1 MPFLYRLAS
10 LLIALLVLP
19 VQAAEMR
26 VALLRTSGVETLDA
40 LTVDGGSWVRRVP
53 LSHTAVLIEHHAA
66 TLLFDTGLGRDID
79 AQFRADMPWAA
90 PLFAYQKVAPA
101 RDQLDAAGIRVD
113 RILLSH
119 AHWDHASGLVD
130 FPKYR
135 SGHPTRRSP
144 SAASPPRRPPSP
156 ANSAMACAGDL
167 TASIRSRSWAST
179 KASTCLATAAWCWSP
194 ARPYARLG
202 RSVRHPRQRAPAVL
216 QRRHQLATRRRRRPT
231 AEVLRRP
238 RPGRSRSRAHP
249 RATGEDPPAA
259 PQRPTLER
267 DSGARCAGPGR
278 PGLLPALA
286 GIAGKPVQTGFVP
299 IRGHPRL
306 MSNSGRLPVVLK

>member
-79 AQFRADMPWAA
+79 AQFRADMPWWAA
-90 PLFAYQKVAPA
+90 PLFAYQKVVPA

-130 FPKYR
+130 FPEVPVWAPYEEIAFSR
-135 SGHPTRRSP
+135 IVTPPT
-144 SAASPPRRPPSP
+144 AFP

-167 TASIRSRSWAST
+167 TASIRGRSWAST
-179 KASTCLATAAWCWSP
+179 KASTCLATVTWCWSP
-194 ARPYARLG
+194 CPAIRPA
-202 RSVRHPRQRAPAVL
+202 RSVCSSPSTAGAGCSSA
-216 QRRHQLATRRRRRPT
+216 ATPVGDSK
-231 AEVLRRP
+231 ASKAHGEILRR
-238 RPGRSRSRAHP
+238 
-249 RATGEDPPAA
+249 
-259 PQRPTLER
+259 
-267 DSGARCAGPGR
+267 
-278 PGLLPALA
+278 
-286 GIAGKPVQTGFVP
+286 
-299 IRGHPRL
+299 
-306 MSNSGRLPVVLK
+306 

>member
-79 AQFRADMPWAA
+79 AQFRADMPWWAA
-90 PLFAYQKVAPA
+90 PLFAYQKVVPA

-130 FPKYR
+130 FPEVPVWAPYEEIAFSRIATPPAAFPSQFRHGVRWRPYSFDPQPFMGFDESLDLFGDGRLVLVPCPAIRPAR
-135 SGHPTRRSP
+135 SVCSSP
-144 SAASPPRRPPSP
+144 STAGAGCSSAATPV
-156 ANSAMACAGDL
+156 GD
-167 TASIRSRSWAST
+167 S
-179 KASTCLATAAWCWSP
+179 KASK
-194 ARPYARLG
+194 ARG
-202 RSVRHPRQRAPAVL
+202 RNS
-216 QRRHQLATRRRRRPT
+216 
-231 AEVLRRP
+231 
-238 RPGRSRSRAHP
+238 
-249 RATGEDPPAA
+249 PPAA
-259 PQRPTLER
+259 PW
-267 DSGARCAGPGR
+267 S
-278 PGLLPALA
+278 
-286 GIAGKPVQTGFVP
+286 IA
-299 IRGHPRL
+299 IPRAP
-306 MSNSGRLPVVLK
+306 SRNWRRSACCSAATRA

>member
-79 AQFRADMPWAA
+79 AQFRADMPWWAA

-130 FPKYR
+130 FPEVPVWAPYEEI
-135 SGHPTRRSP
+135 TF
-144 SAASPPRRPPSP
+144 
-156 ANSAMACAGDL
+156 
-167 TASIRSRSWAST
+167 SRI
-179 KASTCLATAAWCWSP
+179 AT
-194 ARPYARLG
+194 
-202 RSVRHPRQRAPAVL
+202 
-216 QRRHQLATRRRRRPT
+216 
-231 AEVLRRP
+231 
-238 RPGRSRSRAHP
+238 
-249 RATGEDPPAA
+249 PPAA
-259 PQRPTLER
+259 FPSQFRHGVRWRPYSFDPQPFM
-267 DSGARCAGPGR
+267 
-278 PGLLPALA
+278 
-286 GIAGKPVQTGFVP
+286 GFDESLDLF
-299 IRGHPRL
+299 GD
-306 MSNSGRLPVVLK
+306 GRLVLVPLPGHTARSVCSSPSTAGAGCSSAATPVGDSKASKAHGRSSSPAAPWSIAIPRAPSRNWRRSACSSAATRA

>member
-79 AQFRADMPWAA
+79 AQFRADMPWWAA

-101 RDQLDAAGIRVD
+101 RDQLDAAGIHVD

-130 FPKYR
+130 FPEVPVWAPYEEI
-135 SGHPTRRSP
+135 
-144 SAASPPRRPPSP
+144 AF
-156 ANSAMACAGDL
+156 
-167 TASIRSRSWAST
+167 SRI
-179 KASTCLATAAWCWSP
+179 AT
-194 ARPYARLG
+194 
-202 RSVRHPRQRAPAVL
+202 
-216 QRRHQLATRRRRRPT
+216 
-231 AEVLRRP
+231 
-238 RPGRSRSRAHP
+238 
-249 RATGEDPPAA
+249 PPAA
-259 PQRPTLER
+259 FPSQFRHGVRWRPYSFDPRPFMGFDESLDLFGDGRLVLVPLPGHTPGSVSLFVTL
-267 DSGARCAGPGR
+267 DSGRRLFFSGDTSWRLEGVEGPRQKFFAGRALVDRDPARTLAQLAKIR
-278 PGLLPALA
+278 LLL
-286 GIAGKPVQTGFVP
+286 
-299 IRGHPRL
+299 RSDPRL
-306 MSNSGRLPVVLK
+306 SVIPAHDARVQAALGYFPHWLE

>member
-79 AQFRADMPWAA
+79 AQFRADMPWWAA
-90 PLFAYQKVAPA
+90 PLFAYQKVVPA

-130 FPKYR
+130 FPEVPVWAPYEEI
-135 SGHPTRRSP
+135 
-144 SAASPPRRPPSP
+144 AF
-156 ANSAMACAGDL
+156 
-167 TASIRSRSWAST
+167 SRI
-179 KASTCLATAAWCWSP
+179 AT
-194 ARPYARLG
+194 
-202 RSVRHPRQRAPAVL
+202 
-216 QRRHQLATRRRRRPT
+216 
-231 AEVLRRP
+231 
-238 RPGRSRSRAHP
+238 
-249 RATGEDPPAA
+249 PPAA
-259 PQRPTLER
+259 FPSQFRHGVRWRPYSF
-267 DSGARCAGPGR
+267 DPR
-278 PGLLPALA
+278 PFM
-286 GIAGKPVQTGFVP
+286 GFD
-299 IRGHPRL
+299 
-306 MSNSGRLPVVLK
+306 

>member
-79 AQFRADMPWAA
+79 AQFRADMPWWAA

-130 FPKYR
+130 FPEVPVWAPYEEI
-135 SGHPTRRSP
+135 TF
-144 SAASPPRRPPSP
+144 
-156 ANSAMACAGDL
+156 
-167 TASIRSRSWAST
+167 SRI
-179 KASTCLATAAWCWSP
+179 AT
-194 ARPYARLG
+194 
-202 RSVRHPRQRAPAVL
+202 
-216 QRRHQLATRRRRRPT
+216 
-231 AEVLRRP
+231 
-238 RPGRSRSRAHP
+238 
-249 RATGEDPPAA
+249 PPAA
-259 PQRPTLER
+259 FPSQFRNGVRWRPYSFDQQPFMGFDESLDLFGDGRLVLVPLPGHTPGSVGLFVTL
-267 DSGARCAGPGR
+267 DSGRRLFFSGDTSWRLEGVEGPRQKFFAGRALVDRDPARTLAQLAKIR
-278 PGLLPALA
+278 LLL
-286 GIAGKPVQTGFVP
+286 
-299 IRGHPRL
+299 RSDPRL
-306 MSNSGRLPVVLK
+306 SVIPAHDARVQAALGYFPHWLE

>member
-10 LLIALLVLP
+10 LLLALLVLP

-79 AQFRADMPWAA
+79 AQFRADMPWWAA
-90 PLFAYQKVAPA
+90 PLFAYQKVVPA

-130 FPKYR
+130 FPEVPVWAPYEEI
-135 SGHPTRRSP
+135 
-144 SAASPPRRPPSP
+144 AF
-156 ANSAMACAGDL
+156 
-167 TASIRSRSWAST
+167 SRI
-179 KASTCLATAAWCWSP
+179 AT
-194 ARPYARLG
+194 
-202 RSVRHPRQRAPAVL
+202 
-216 QRRHQLATRRRRRPT
+216 
-231 AEVLRRP
+231 
-238 RPGRSRSRAHP
+238 
-249 RATGEDPPAA
+249 PPAA
-259 PQRPTLER
+259 FPSQFRHGVRWRPYSF
-267 DSGARCAGPGR
+267 DPR
-278 PGLLPALA
+278 PFM
-286 GIAGKPVQTGFVP
+286 GFDESLDLF
-299 IRGHPRL
+299 GD
-306 MSNSGRLPVVLK
+306 GRLVLVPLPGHTP

>member
-79 AQFRADMPWAA
+79 AQFPRRHALVGSAA
-90 PLFAYQKVAPA
+90 VRLPESRPGA
-101 RDQLDAAGIRVD
+101 RPTG
-113 RILLSH
+113 
-119 AHWDHASGLVD
+119 
-130 FPKYR
+130 R
-135 SGHPTRRSP
+135 SRYPRRSHPAVPRTLGSRLGPGRLPEVPVWAPYEEIAFSRIATPPAAFP
-144 SAASPPRRPPSP
+144 SQFRHGVRWRPYSFDPRPF
-156 ANSAMACAGDL
+156 MGFDE
-167 TASIRSRSWAST
+167 
-179 KASTCLATAAWCWSP
+179 ASTCLATAAWCWSP

-231 AEVLRRP
+231 AEILRRP
-238 RPGRSRSRAHP
+238 RPGRSRSRAHLAQLAKI
-249 RATGEDPPAA
+249 R
-259 PQRPTLER
+259 
-267 DSGARCAGPGR
+267 
-278 PGLLPALA
+278 LLL
-286 GIAGKPVQTGFVP
+286 
-299 IRGHPRL
+299 RSDPRL
-306 MSNSGRLPVVLK
+306 SVIPAHDARVQAALGYFPHWLE